1 MATQPKLY
9 DHVKNARKKLHADVL
24 RRYRKGE
31 IPAAIAR
38 NVGLTPQR
46 VGQIIKANAAKGEG

>member
-1 MATQPKLY
+1 MTDQPKLY
-9 DHVKNARKKLHADVL
+9 DHVKNARKKLHSDVL

-31 IPAAIAR
+31 IQADIAR

-46 VGQIIKANAAKGEG
+46 VGQIIKASKAKGE